1 MPDKIVPLESV
12 ESFSDW
18 VRGNMDSLGVS
29 QREILRRARLSHGML
44 TEMRNSPDM
53 KVSTVAKLAD
63 VFGFDLVL
71 IKRK

>member
-1 MPDKIVPLESV
+1 MPEEIIPLESV
-12 ESFSDW
+12 ESFSEW